1 MALKLKKSP
10 LPERITPPQ
19 PLREWIW
26 TKPGSYQGVLASSE
40 TALLPLL
47 IHPGRVLRL
56 FDGGFCLFFE
66 QPVQLDPA
74 DIAAVPLRR
83 IGPETYASYD
93 IDQGPAHSLSVIH
106 QGEPHVLS
114 LKGAEPVDPIIFW
127 DFSAVPLV
135 QGTPPPASQAAI
147 PSIKKANKDTQPE
160 LNCSLKA
167 IAQSPEVFENVQRN
181 ISKAKDSRFG
191 FFARAS
197 GDTALRLM
205 ATLSLIIIYIFI
217 IISSLS
223 LGAGI
228 GPLGVILAMVFLGW
242 FFGFFGRGT
251 RAVGS
256 KDGYGA
262 AGTAAQPQRG
272 LLDGLRG
279 LALWNTSLGNNLR
292 RQIQRHLDEVSNMID
307 RGDIDRALKRALSI
321 AESEERKER
330 RRNPLMTSL
339 PKPRATLDFDLN
351 RNEGDTVAL
360 PGDWGFAELRQKYVK
375 LAEDLSAQGDH
386 RRAAYIYSELLQQVN
401 LAIAELEKIK
411 AYEDAAKL
419 ATARKQPGQV
429 LARLWYLAGKKDIAL
444 LVARRYG
451 CMQTFAEVSEN
462 DPEFAAFVRT
472 HWVEDLIAEGDL
484 PRAVQESADNPRLAE
499 LHLRVL
505 ANAIGNGHLGT
516 HPVLERAVQ
525 SLPWHIDALNSRQT
539 GDSVGDQVAAAIY
552 DGISQPDAGEIRQKL
567 KTAAE
572 RMENDN
578 PRKPALADALIRASL
593 AYDGNTPYAIH
604 VKNLRNFANICGC
617 NALAEDLRQIHRAAP
632 DKAPQTTTFPL
643 PRSGSAPWTMAAAL
657 AGGATL
663 LGAPTGELTF
673 VDPTGAKRWTDHL
686 PDLVGLVPVASGRL
700 VLLVQGRDEIRRISV
715 LDTARRTYRSLG
727 STKMLGWSNY
737 AGDGIW
743 QVQTPTAIGAL
754 DLTKLLD
761 SESSFELLWSITQTV
776 PVKVLAF
783 HTYGVFAE
791 WLTQR
796 IDRDGPGLMERWQLN
811 RSFQHLHVWLE
822 SESAGKKLTQSPH
835 VWRVDDLIVQDPSSV
850 QLEKT
855 PFYGPQSTYEN
866 ERDLSAK
873 IKSSVAARKTYTNVT
888 SIPPGGA
895 CALEMPGSEENA
907 IELRGR
913 TSEMF
918 ACLKGHEIIAQSA
931 TKDQE
936 HLVVLTKSGLLV
948 LCNFKTMSAL
958 AV

>member
-10 LPERITPPQ
+10 LPERVVPVQ
-19 PLREWIW
+19 PLRQWIW
-26 TKPGSYQGVLASSE
+26 TKPGSYHGVLASSE

-47 IHPGRVLRL
+47 IHPGRLLRL
-56 FDGGFCLFFE
+56 SGGEFCLFFE
-66 QPVQLDPA
+66 QPVQLDPM

-83 IGPETYASYD
+83 IGPESYASYD
-93 IDQGPAHSLSVIH
+93 IDQGPAHSLSVMH

-114 LKGAEPVDPIIFW
+114 LEGAEPVDPISFW
-127 DFSAVPLV
+127 DFSALPLM

-147 PSIKKANKDTQPE
+147 PSIKKANKDTKPE
-160 LNCSLKA
+160 LNRRLKA
-167 IAQSPEVFENVQRN
+167 IAQSPAVFENVQRN
-181 ISKAKDSRFG
+181 ISEAKDSRFG
-191 FFARAS
+191 FLARAS

-205 ATLSLIIIYIFI
+205 ATLLLIIIYIFI
-217 IISSLS
+217 TISSLS

-228 GPLGVILAMVFLGW
+228 GPLGLILATVFLCW
-242 FFGFFGRGT
+242 FFGHFVRGT

-256 KDGYGA
+256 RDEYGA
-262 AGTAAQPQRG
+262 AGAAARPRRG
-272 LLDGLRG
+272 LFDGLRG

-330 RRNPLMTSL
+330 RRNRLMTSL

-351 RNEGDTVAL
+351 RNEGDTVSL
-360 PGDWGFAELRQKYVK
+360 PGDWGFTELRQKYAK

-419 ATARKQPGQV
+419 ATARKQSGQV

-444 LVARRYG
+444 LIARRYG
-451 CMQTFAEVSEN
+451 CLQTLAEVSEK

-505 ANAIGNGHLGT
+505 ANAIGAGHLRT

-525 SLPWHIDALNSRQT
+525 SLPWDIEALNSRHT

-552 DGISQPDAGEIRQKL
+552 DGISQPDAGEARQKL
-567 KTAAE
+567 KIAAE

-578 PRKPALADALIRASL
+578 ARRAALADALIRASL
-593 AYDGNTPYAIH
+593 AYDANTPYAIH

-617 NALAEDLRQIHRAAP
+617 KALAEDLRQIHRAAP
-632 DKAPQTTTFPL
+632 DKAPQATTFPL
-643 PRSGSAPWTMAAAL
+643 PRSGNAPWTMVAAL
-657 AGGATL
+657 AGGAAL
-663 LGAPTGELTF
+663 LGAPTGELTL

-686 PDLVGLVPVASGRL
+686 PDLVGITPVASGRL
-700 VLLVQGRDEIRRISV
+700 VLLVQGTDEIRRISV
-715 LDTARRTYRSLG
+715 LDTLRRTYRSLG
-727 STKMLGWSNY
+727 STKMLSWSNY

-754 DLTKLLD
+754 DLTKLLA

-776 PVKVLAF
+776 PVKVLVF
-783 HTYGVFAE
+783 HTYEPFAE

-796 IDRDGPGLMERWQLN
+796 IDRDGPGLIERWQLN
-811 RSFQHLHVWLE
+811 RSFQHLNVWLE
-822 SESAGKKLTQSPH
+822 PLDNGKKLAQSPH
-835 VWRVDDLIVQDPSSV
+835 IWRVDELMTQTPSHVQF
-850 QLEKT
+850 ERT
-855 PFYGPQSTYEN
+855 PFYGPMSDYES
-866 ERDLSAK
+866 ERRLSAELKSDLSARTTY
-873 IKSSVAARKTYTNVT
+873 ARVT

-895 CALEMPGSEENA
+895 CALEMPGSEDSA

-918 ACLKGHEIIAQSA
+918 ACIKGHEIIAQSA
-931 TKDQE
+931 TKDTE